1 MMKFILSRQVVG
13 LHKALGCACGVALMF
28 SCESKSKEEIVP
40 TSASTVPVAELTTF
54 LTTSTGMKAGDIVYN
69 EAQKT
74 FVLDGDVLITAA
86 DAQERMAASTGRTAQ
101 GEQWRWNYLVSNTY
115 VTNIDYFI
123 NADVPADWKT
133 ATRASIA
140 NWNAV
145 NGTKLFLR
153 EVTSS
158 SAADVVVNLGYSAD
172 ENWIARAYLPY
183 SNGRPGNT
191 VTINTKYN
199 YLSASYKEFT
209 MTHEMGHIHGLTHTN
224 QTQGVFITGT
234 PTTDAK
240 SVMNATVLPW
250 EGFTTGDITAVQTI
264 YPQ

>member
-1 MMKFILSRQVVG
+1 MMKFMLSRQGVV
-13 LHKALGCACGVALMF
+13 LQKAVGCVCGMALLF
-28 SCESKSKEEIVP
+28 ACESKNKEEIAPATAAV
-40 TSASTVPVAELTTF
+40 AVPVAELTTF
-54 LTTSTGMKAGDIVYN
+54 LSASTGVAAGSIVYD
-69 EAQKT
+69 EAKKT

-86 DAQERMAASTGRTAQ
+86 DAQERMAASAGRVTQ

-133 ATRASIA
+133 ATRASIT

-158 SAADVVVNLGYSAD
+158 SAADVIVNLGYAD

-199 YLSASYKEFT
+199 GLSTSLKEFT

-224 QTQGVFITGT
+224 QTQGVFISGT
-234 PTTDAK
+234 PTTDSK

-250 EGFTTGDITAVQTI
+250 EGFTAGDIKAVQTI
-264 YPQ
+264 YPE

>member
-1 MMKFILSRQVVG
+1 MMKFMSKAGAVG
-13 LHKALGCACGVALMF
+13 MAKALVCALSIGFVAACG
-28 SCESKSKEEIVP
+28 SKTKEEVAP
-40 TSASTVPVAELTTF
+40 TSTAQVPVSELTTY
-54 LTTSTGMKAGDIVYN
+54 LATSTGIKAGDIVYD
-69 EAQKT
+69 EATKN
-74 FVLDGDVLITAA
+74 FVLDGDVVITAA
-86 DAQERMAASTGRTAQ
+86 DAQERMAASAARTAK
-101 GEQWRWNYLVSNTY
+101 GEQWRWNYLVANTY
-115 VTNIDYFI
+115 VTNIDYFFES
-123 NADVPADWKT
+123 DVPADWKT
-133 ATRASIA
+133 ATRAGIN

-153 EVTSS
+153 EVTSRT
-158 SAADVVVNLGYSAD
+158 AADVIVNLGYAAN

-199 YLSASYKEFT
+199 YLSSNLKEFT

-224 QTQGVFITGT
+224 QTQGVFINGT
-234 PTTDAK
+234 PTTDSK

-250 EGFTTGDITAVQTI
+250 EGFTAGDILAVQTI

>member
-1 MMKFILSRQVVG
+1 MMKSIWSRHGVSVQKAVG
-13 LHKALGCACGVALMF
+13 CLCGAALMF
-28 SCESKSKEEIVP
+28 ACESKNKEEIAP
-40 TSASTVPVAELTTF
+40 ATASAAVPVAELTTF
-54 LTTSTGMKAGDIVYN
+54 LSTSTGVEAGSIVYD
-69 EAQKT
+69 EAKKT

-86 DAQERMAASTGRTAQ
+86 DAQERMAASKGRTTQ

-123 NADVPADWKT
+123 QADVPADWKT
-133 ATRASIA
+133 ATRASIT

-158 SAADVVVNLGYSAD
+158 SAADVVVNLGYAD

-199 YLSASYKEFT
+199 GLSASLKEFT

-224 QTQGVFITGT
+224 QTQGVFISGT
-234 PTTDAK
+234 PTTDSK

-250 EGFTTGDITAVQTI
+250 EGFTAGDIKAVQTI
-264 YPQ
+264 YPE